1 MLSFVYQLSFSGSLN
16 PRPSLS
22 LSTATSVY
30 GRRGWLLPTLATR
43 GAGNA
48 PKATLTDT
56 TCMRSETITTKME
69 HMQNTISA
77 VSSALTTRNR
87 GEERTEVRGGREQQR
102 GEERNSEYV
111 LGEIHRQTSPTG
123 VPDCNVINQPT
134 VCMTRDI
141 SAFVQACTG
150 HGLVLIGGI
159 AVLTYTK
166 HVRPYIQCLVQH
178 PILQEGV
185 YLSVPYHCLPQLAS
199 SRQCDTPTES
209 ALRSLLSWSLSRIL
223 SSHHIHTQSS

>member
-22 LSTATSVY
+22 LSTAASVY

-141 SAFVQACTG
+141 SA
-150 HGLVLIGGI
+150 
-159 AVLTYTK
+159 
-166 HVRPYIQCLVQH
+166 
-178 PILQEGV
+178 
-185 YLSVPYHCLPQLAS
+185 
-199 SRQCDTPTES
+199 
-209 ALRSLLSWSLSRIL
+209 LRSGMHRPWASLNRRHCR
-223 SSHHIHTQSS
+223 SHIYKTCSPIHTVSRSAPYSTGRSLFECPIPLPAPIGIIETM